1 MTKLAFILLVPMSI
15 PSCVTD
21 QEILEKEL
29 NYVLDIPE
37 VSWMLVRDN
46 RVFIG
51 FATKSDSLVGSILY
65 TAALTG
71 NKAINSYVQIFAV
84 DHKDKELV
92 LAGKGFHTI
101 HTVSGIDGKVL
112 LKVLLD

>member
-1 MTKLAFILLVPMSI
+1 MTKLAFILLALMSI

-37 VSWMLVRDN
+37 VSWMLVKDN

-51 FATKSDSLVGSILY
+51 FETSSDSLMGSILY

-71 NKAINSYVQIFAV
+71 NKAINSNVRIFAV

-92 LAGKGFHTI
+92 LAGKGFFPI
-101 HTVSGIDGKVL
+101 QNVLGIEGRVL
-112 LKVLLD
+112 TRQPG

>member
-29 NYVLDIPE
+29 NYVLDVPE
-37 VSWMLVRDN
+37 VSWMLVKDDK
-46 RVFIG
+46 VFIG
-51 FATKSDSLVGSILY
+51 FKTESDSLMFSVLQ
-65 TAALTG
+65 TAAPTG
-71 NKAINSYVQIFAV
+71 NKVINSNVKISAV

-92 LAGKGFHTI
+92 LAGKGFFPI
-101 HTVSGIDGKVL
+101 QKVL
-112 LKVLLD
+112 GIGGRVLTRQPG